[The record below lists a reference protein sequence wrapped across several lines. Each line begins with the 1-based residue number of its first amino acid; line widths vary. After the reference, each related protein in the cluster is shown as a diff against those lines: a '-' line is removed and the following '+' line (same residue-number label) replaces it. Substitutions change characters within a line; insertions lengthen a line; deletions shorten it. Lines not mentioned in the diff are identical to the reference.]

1 MKNTLFLTQTDTTAG
16 FLSTSKSRICEAK
29 NRSSKQ
35 EILMEASAFSHIKQ
49 FSRIPR
55 ILQKRLRRAKKTTF
69 IFPNNRSFRV
79 VGDLEPYRA
88 HYRFL
93 SRFGALYSSSANES
107 GKKFD
112 YDFAFSRASV
122 VVFDT
127 REICACAP
135 SRIFRVRKN
144 RLKRLR

>member
-35 EILMEASAFSHIKQ
+35 EILMEASALSHIKQ

-55 ILQKRLRRAKKTTF
+55 ILGLRRAKKTTF
-69 IFPNNRSFRV
+69 IFPNNRSFRLIC
-79 VGDLEPYRA
+79 DLSPHSA

-107 GKKFD
+107 GKNFD

-127 REICACAP
+127 REICERAP